1 MKKNIKFSVLI
12 IALLMLCLCLTGCS
26 ELDIMREQ
34 QAFWT
39 EKGSV
44 DSITYNGIE
53 YKILPGNNHPIPMGY
68 KHNPIFVTDPD
79 VPVLLSNEFSTYMNL
94 SDDGNFLTCYVS
106 MTPEHDVITMYSTMY
121 SALSNSY
128 TSYEGGDATYCKA
141 DIYDEVVAKI
151 NEGIEYTSYCYQYWI
166 YDEKTE
172 GDKCYYYYLTDE
184 EADAVN
190 KVAKEVK
197 PVFDSEIPYET
208 LWLAQLEKISEDNY
222 FVKASFELYY
232 NDYDDTYYLVSF
244 SPSLETHSHYEVPKK
259 MNDIFDKISEKAID
273 VNNYYFEDTEI

>member
-26 ELDIMREQ
+26 ELDTMREQ

-94 SDDGNFLTCYVS
+94 SDDGNFLTGFVYPNPTYDNVS
-106 MTPEHDVITMYSTMY
+106 
-121 SALSNSY
+121 AY
-128 TSYEGGDATYCKA
+128 TTLTKTTYISGEGAEATYCKA

-172 GDKCYYYYLTDE
+172 SDECYYYYLTDE

-190 KVAKEVK
+190 KVVEEVK